1 MHLSQLIDF
10 VCFAYLRDKWD
21 DDDDDDGDD
30 GSEHWQCAVKFFLIQ
45 WISISASIST
55 STTTLTSSAATLLL
69 AASTRREFYN
79 RQHLIYTRARIRMNT
94 ARGGRSR
101 GNSGGCALACQTNCK
116 YLQTAAG
123 KQICVLRSAFF
134 MAASLFF
141 YFYALLIYHSSRDMF
156 VVVGYARRRL
166 LVIPEHYVY

>member
-45 WISISASIST
+45 SISISASIST

-94 ARGGRSR
+94 ARGG
-101 GNSGGCALACQTNCK
+101 
-116 YLQTAAG
+116 AAG
-123 KQICVLRSAFF
+123 ATVGVAPSPAKLIVNICKRRRANKFVCCVLRFLWLL
-134 MAASLFF
+134 LFF
-141 YFYALLIYHSSRDMF
+141 FIFMLCLFTTVRGICLSLSAMPGA
-156 VVVGYARRRL
+156 GYW
-166 LVIPEHYVY
+166 